1 MGDNN
6 YNNTGGGIPF
16 GSSRN
21 TPGENDRD
29 SESMITDALSGVNEQ
44 DTSPTDGSSRTD
56 GTDGESAVST
66 GAYGAAMQQSTAD
79 NADGENSFGG
89 AYGSGA
95 SGAVPQQ
102 NASSEKPVGVPLS
115 GGAYG
120 TDTPLG
126 GAYGSGTSYGSE
138 ANKPGSSFSF
148 TGGQPTDKTDKNE
161 TARQSAV
168 GGAPGYSYGGGSAS
182 SYNGAPYGGA
192 ETPPYPGMNA
202 AKSKNRKEKK
212 PPTRKTLVV
221 FGAITLVLC
230 LLMSTASGAL
240 SSYITVR
247 LIEAHDK
254 YGSTTT
260 PYKDELISVPT
271 EKPEP
276 EQNDETAQGTV
287 TKAPTEKPEKVTSAS
302 SGQKTKGEVYAE
314 SVNAIVGIKA
324 EGTKEVTTIFG
335 RTAQAPFTSTGSGFF
350 VTESGY
356 IVTNYHVI
364 ENATKV
370 TVTTY
375 AGQAYEAKI
384 TGYEASNDIAVLK
397 AEGSFESVKIGD
409 SSSLAVGDDILVIGN
424 ALGELSYTFTD
435 GVVSYLN
442 RAITTDSGTVINM
455 YQTNAAINE
464 GNSGG
469 PVYDMEGKV
478 VGIASAKYAASSVE
492 GLGFFIPLNDVK
504 GMINDI
510 IEKGYVSGKPSLG
523 ISVQPLTQTMSLRY
537 SLPVGLYVV
546 AVGTDTAA
554 SKAGIKAADV
564 ITGLDGE
571 AVSGV
576 AELSSALS
584 SKRAGETITLT
595 LYRSGS
601 SRSVTLT
608 LDEYKPSSPRTE
620 YSGVYDY

>member
-1 MGDNN
+1 MDDNN
-6 YNNTGGGIPF
+6 YNNISGGGIPF

-56 GTDGESAVST
+56 GTDGENAVST
-66 GAYGAAMQQSTAD
+66 GAYGDAMQQSTAD

-89 AYGSGA
+89 AYYTGA
-95 SGAVPQQ
+95 S
-102 NASSEKPVGVPLS
+102 
-115 GGAYG
+115 
-120 TDTPLG
+120 LG
-126 GAYGSGTSYGSE
+126 GNYEKSASYGSGTSYGSE

-148 TGGQPTDKTDKNE
+148 TGGQPTDKTDKTE
-161 TARQSAV
+161 TAQQSAD

-192 ETPPYPGMNA
+192 DTPPYPGMNA

-287 TKAPTEKPEKVTSAS
+287 TEAPTEKPEKVTSAS

-350 VTESGY
+350 ITESGY

-375 AGQAYEAKI
+375 AGQAYEAEI

-523 ISVQPLTQTMSLRY
+523 ISVQPVTQTMSLRY
-537 SLPVGLYVV
+537 SIPVGLYVV

>member
-1 MGDNN
+1 MDDNN
-6 YNNTGGGIPF
+6 YNNISGGGIPF

-21 TPGENDRD
+21 TPGENDLD

-89 AYGSGA
+89 ASSSGA
-95 SGAVPQQ
+95 SGAVSQQ
-102 NASSEKPVGVPLS
+102 NASSEKPVGAPLF

-126 GAYGSGTSYGSE
+126 GAYGSGASDGNA
-138 ANKPGSSFSF
+138 ANKTGDSFSF
-148 TGGQPTDKTDKNE
+148 TGEAAADKNE
-161 TARQSAV
+161 TARQSAD
-168 GGAPGYSYGGGSAS
+168 GGAPGYSYGGSSAS

-287 TKAPTEKPEKVTSAS
+287 TEAPTEKPEKVTSAS

-350 VTESGY
+350 ITESGY

-375 AGQAYEAKI
+375 AGQAYEAEI

-523 ISVQPLTQTMSLRY
+523 ISVQPVTQTMSLRY

-584 SKRAGETITLT
+584 SKRAGDTITLT

>member
-1 MGDNN
+1 MDDNN
-6 YNNTGGGIPF
+6 YNNTGDGIPF
-16 GSSRN
+16 GSTTQN
-21 TPGENDRD
+21 TPGKNDGD
-29 SESMITDALSGVNEQ
+29 GASMITDALLGINRSAFSPSDEAARANGGNSGN
-44 DTSPTDGSSRTD
+44 
-56 GTDGESAVST
+56 T
-66 GAYGAAMQQSTAD
+66 GAY
-79 NADGENSFGG
+79 
-89 AYGSGA
+89 
-95 SGAVPQQ
+95 GAVPQQ

-126 GAYGSGTSYGSE
+126 GAYGSGTSSGSE
-138 ANKPGSSFSF
+138 ANNPGSSFSF

-161 TARQSAV
+161 TARQSAN

-182 SYNGAPYGGA
+182 SYNGAPCGSTSGGA

-230 LLMSTASGAL
+230 LLMSTASGAF

-247 LIEAHDK
+247 LIDAHDK

-287 TKAPTEKPEKVTSAS
+287 TEAPTEKPEKVTSAS

-350 VTESGY
+350 ITDSGY

-364 ENATKV
+364 ENAAKV

-375 AGQAYEAKI
+375 AGQAYEAEI

>member
-1 MGDNN
+1 MDDNN
-6 YNNTGGGIPF
+6 YNNISGGDIPF

-115 GGAYG
+115 GYG

-126 GAYGSGTSYGSE
+126 GAYGSGASDGNA
-138 ANKPGSSFSF
+138 ANKTGDSFSF
-148 TGGQPTDKTDKNE
+148 TGEAAADKNE
-161 TARQSAV
+161 TARQSAD

-287 TKAPTEKPEKVTSAS
+287 TEAPTEKPEKVTSAS

-350 VTESGY
+350 ITESGY

-375 AGQAYEAKI
+375 AGQAYEAEI

-523 ISVQPLTQTMSLRY
+523 ISVQPVTQTMSLRY
-537 SLPVGLYVV
+537 SIPVGLYVV

-571 AVSGV
+571 AVSGI

>member
-1 MGDNN
+1 MDDNN
-6 YNNTGGGIPF
+6 YNNIPGGDIPF

-21 TPGENDRD
+21 TPGENDLD
-29 SESMITDALSGVNEQ
+29 SESMITDALSGVNKQ

-56 GTDGESAVST
+56 GTNGESSGST
-66 GAYGAAMQQSTAD
+66 GAYGAAMQQGTAD

-89 AYGSGA
+89 AYYTGA
-95 SGAVPQQ
+95 SFGG
-102 NASSEKPVGVPLS
+102 NYEKSAS
-115 GGAYG
+115 
-120 TDTPLG
+120 
-126 GAYGSGTSYGSE
+126 YGSDTSYGSE

-148 TGGQPTDKTDKNE
+148 TDGQPTDKTDKNE
-161 TARQSAV
+161 TARQSA
-168 GGAPGYSYGGGSAS
+168 GGSSYAYSCGSSAS
-182 SYNGAPYGGA
+182 SYGGAPYGGA
-192 ETPPYPGMNA
+192 DTPPYPGMNA

-230 LLMSTASGAL
+230 LLMSTASGAF

-271 EKPEP
+271 EKSEP
-276 EQNDETAQGTV
+276 GQNDETAQGAV
-287 TKAPTEKPEKVTSAS
+287 TEAPTEKPEKVTSSS

-350 VTESGY
+350 ITESGY

-375 AGQAYEAKI
+375 TGQAYEAEI

-523 ISVQPLTQTMSLRY
+523 ISVQPVTQTMSLRY
-537 SLPVGLYVV
+537 SIPVGLYVV

-571 AVSGV
+571 AVSGI

-608 LDEYKPSSPRTE
+608 LDEHKPSSPRTE

>member
-1 MGDNN
+1 MDDNN
-6 YNNTGGGIPF
+6 YNNISGGGIPF

-29 SESMITDALSGVNEQ
+29 SESMITDALSGINEQ

-66 GAYGAAMQQSTAD
+66 GAYGDTMQQSTAD
-79 NADGENSFGG
+79 NADGENSFGC
-89 AYGSGA
+89 AYYTGA
-95 SGAVPQQ
+95 S
-102 NASSEKPVGVPLS
+102 
-115 GGAYG
+115 
-120 TDTPLG
+120 LG
-126 GAYGSGTSYGSE
+126 GNYEKSASYGSGTSYGSE

-161 TARQSAV
+161 TARQSAD

-247 LIEAHDK
+247 LIETHDK

-287 TKAPTEKPEKVTSAS
+287 TEAPTEKPEKVTSAS

-350 VTESGY
+350 ITESGY

-375 AGQAYEAKI
+375 AGQAYEAEI

>member
-1 MGDNN
+1 MDDNN
-6 YNNTGGGIPF
+6 YNSISGGDIPF

-56 GTDGESAVST
+56 GTNGESSGST

-89 AYGSGA
+89 AYYTGA
-95 SGAVPQQ
+95 SPGG
-102 NASSEKPVGVPLS
+102 NYEKSAS
-115 GGAYG
+115 
-120 TDTPLG
+120 
-126 GAYGSGTSYGSE
+126 YGSGTSYGSE

-161 TARQSAV
+161 TARQSAD
-168 GGAPGYSYGGGSAS
+168 GGAPGYSYGGSAS

-192 ETPPYPGMNA
+192 KTPPYPGMNA

-287 TKAPTEKPEKVTSAS
+287 TEAPTEKPEKVTSAS

-350 VTESGY
+350 ITESGY

-364 ENATKV
+364 ENAAKV

-375 AGQAYEAKI
+375 AGQAYEAEI

-571 AVSGV
+571 TVSGI

>member
-1 MGDNN
+1 MDDNN
-6 YNNTGGGIPF
+6 YNNISGGGIPF

-56 GTDGESAVST
+56 GTDGESAIST

-89 AYGSGA
+89 AYYTGA
-95 SGAVPQQ
+95 S
-102 NASSEKPVGVPLS
+102 
-115 GGAYG
+115 
-120 TDTPLG
+120 LG
-126 GAYGSGTSYGSE
+126 GNYEKSASYGSGTSYGSE

-161 TARQSAV
+161 TARQSAD

-287 TKAPTEKPEKVTSAS
+287 TEAPTEKPEKVTSAS

-350 VTESGY
+350 ITESGY

-375 AGQAYEAKI
+375 AGQAYEAEI

-523 ISVQPLTQTMSLRY
+523 ISVQPVTQTMSLRY
-537 SLPVGLYVV
+537 SIPVGLYVV

>member
-1 MGDNN
+1 MDDNN
-6 YNNTGGGIPF
+6 YNSISGGDIPC

-56 GTDGESAVST
+56 GTNGESSGST
-66 GAYGAAMQQSTAD
+66 GAYGAAIRQSTAD

-89 AYGSGA
+89 AYYTGA
-95 SGAVPQQ
+95 SPGG
-102 NASSEKPVGVPLS
+102 NYEKSAS
-115 GGAYG
+115 
-120 TDTPLG
+120 
-126 GAYGSGTSYGSE
+126 YGSGTSYGSE

-148 TGGQPTDKTDKNE
+148 TGGQPTDKADKNE
-161 TARQSAV
+161 TARQSAD

-182 SYNGAPYGGA
+182 SYNDAPYGGA

-230 LLMSTASGAL
+230 LLMSTASGAF

-287 TKAPTEKPEKVTSAS
+287 TEAPTGKPEKVTSAS

-324 EGTKEVTTIFG
+324 EGTKEVTTLFG

-350 VTESGY
+350 ITESGY

-364 ENATKV
+364 ENAAKV

-384 TGYEASNDIAVLK
+384 TGYEKSNDIAVLK

-442 RAITTDSGTVINM
+442 RAITTDSGAVINM

-564 ITGLDGE
+564 ITGLNGE
-571 AVSGV
+571 TVSGI